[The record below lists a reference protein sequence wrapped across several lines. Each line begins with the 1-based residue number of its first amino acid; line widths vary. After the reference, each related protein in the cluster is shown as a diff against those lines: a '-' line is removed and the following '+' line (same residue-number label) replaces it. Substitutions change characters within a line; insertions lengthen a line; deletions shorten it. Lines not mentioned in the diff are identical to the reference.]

1 MASDRP
7 PDLVVLDAKESF
19 HILRELL
26 KDYSATYVSYTITTS
41 ASILLVIGW
50 LLTSDKA
57 RDFIGGHGIVRWP
70 MTAVA
75 VVLLALEALIGHR
88 MMRVT
93 TTTARSIEQLRL
105 PGVLPAHYEPRM
117 ITRRMVYSYLAAHG
131 LMYGFLIFL
140 LWLIPGVPGAGTT
153 PSKQAS
159 GEVVRAS
166 LAGDARR
173 VRRMHESLSP
183 SHQP

>member
-7 PDLVVLDAKESF
+7 PDSVALDAKESF

-70 MTAVA
+70 LTAVA

-105 PGVLPAHYEPRM
+105 PGVLPVHYEPRM
-117 ITRRMVYSYLAAHG
+117 ISRRMVYSYLAAHA
-131 LMYGFLIFL
+131 LMYGFLLFL
-140 LWLIPGVPGAGTT
+140 VWLIPDARGGGTT

-159 GEVVRAS
+159 AAAVRTTPGGGARPG
-166 LAGDARR
+166 AG
-173 VRRMHESLSP
+173 
-183 SHQP
+183 